1 MKRAADKAGTAE
13 SGGTAPGVSSHVSR
27 IAEYLVAAKGDA
39 DKGDAEV
46 PDLGQF
52 IIGSTELAAALAAP
66 TGWSKRGSLAAVGS
80 SLLLHGA
87 LVLALMPAAAKSKFG
102 VGGTE
107 LESVA
112 VEVVSSQALESALLA
127 LAAASTGSLG
137 ALAEQS
143 GVTAAVPESEADPAR
158 PAPKP
163 ELVTPR
169 SEAQLRPE
177 ETIRDP
183 DQAAALTPGTE
194 ARDAPDPTLEKPE
207 PARPAEPTETMK
219 DEGKDT
225 ARQVAMMPV
234 PAGGATSLG
243 ASEAPSDAAAGASQG
258 AAMRYALEVR
268 IALGKALGR
277 AGPQLIGRRGK
288 VVVGFGLSATG
299 GVAMVGIVQSSG
311 NATLDEAA
319 LTIVRGT
326 RFPTP
331 PPGMSTAQLH
341 YTQPFDFR

>member
-1 MKRAADKAGTAE
+1 M
-13 SGGTAPGVSSHVSR
+13 APYVSR
-27 IAEYLVAAKGDA
+27 IAEYLVVAKGDA
-39 DKGDAEV
+39 IKQVAEI
-46 PDLGQF
+46 PDLGSVAV
-52 IIGSTELAAALAAP
+52 GSSDLAAALRVP
-66 TGWSKRGSLAAVGS
+66 KGWSKRASLVAVGS

-87 LVLALMPAAAKSKFG
+87 LVLALMPAVAKSNFG
-102 VGGTE
+102 VGGTQ

-112 VEVVSSQALESALLA
+112 VEIVSSSALESALKA

-163 ELVTPR
+163 EFVTPQ
-169 SEAQLRPE
+169 SEAPLRPE

-183 DQAAALTPGTE
+183 DQAAALTPGKEASDTTE
-194 ARDAPDPTLEKPE
+194 PSLAKPE
-207 PARPAEPTETMK
+207 PARPAELTETMK

-225 ARQVAMMPV
+225 ARQMAMMPV
-234 PAGGATSLG
+234 QAGGATSIG
-243 ASEAPSDAAAGASQG
+243 ASEAPSEAAAGASHG
-258 AAMRYALEVR
+258 AATRYALEVR

-277 AGPQLIGRRGK
+277 AGPQLGARRGK
-288 VVVGFGLSATG
+288 VLVGFGLSATG

-311 NATLDEAA
+311 NAALDEAA
-319 LTIVRGT
+319 LGIVRST
-326 RFPTP
+326 RFPAP
-331 PPGMSTAQLH
+331 PPGMSTAQLS